1 MAWPTRSKTIRV
13 FSWWGVLLIS
23 VVASLV
29 VGGVVALVWPST
41 FTATNSFFV
50 SDPADLLGTMLK
62 DPSAGSTTGL
72 PDAAKLKP
80 SQERLSA
87 ILSSR
92 YLRSRLVQKHGLAAK
107 FGRDPVEAEEIL
119 SRMAKITPIGQEG
132 FQIDVTCRGYSRLR
146 TIFGHTLKRQ
156 EARQLSA
163 ALANDYVSELQTYV
177 AGAAVGEAKRK
188 REFIDTAKRQVLS
201 QLQVAEGGIE
211 RLQTRHE
218 LIDPASQAALIA
230 DRVKTLEQTQAEN
243 LAKVTESQ
251 SAVQKARGQLGRV
264 DAMRVS
270 SIVEMRNPVIGDLEG
285 KLAQLRV
292 GLATEESQGK
302 TRENADVVQL
312 LSAIQSTQRQLDQVK
327 EEVHKEVAQGA
338 NPTFEKLTGE
348 VVDYEVALSGAKART
363 KTIGTLLGQARA
375 QLATLPP
382 VARRY
387 SALKQDQDVQFAALA
402 ALKQSLA
409 VAMVQEQQSKHV
421 GEFRQLDEAVPPPD
435 LNGPPIL
442 LSMGITFGVMM
453 CFMGL
458 NALNKMIFG
467 G

>member
-13 FSWWGVLLIS
+13 FSWWGILLIS
-23 VVASLV
+23 ILASLL
-29 VGGVVALVWPST
+29 VGAVVALFWPST

-62 DPSAGSTTGL
+62 DPAASAAGL
-72 PDAAKLKP
+72 PDASKLKP
-80 SQERLSA
+80 SQERLAA

-92 YLRSRLVQKHGLAAK
+92 QLRAQLVEKHGLAQK
-107 FGRDPVEAEEIL
+107 FGRDPVEAGEIL
-119 SRMAKITPIGQEG
+119 DRMVKITPIGQEG
-132 FQIDVTCRGYSRLR
+132 FRIDVTCRGYSRLR
-146 TIFGHTLKRQ
+146 TVLGHTLARE

-163 ALANDYVSELQTYV
+163 ALANDYVSDLQTYV
-177 AGAAVGEAKRK
+177 TDAAVTEASRK
-188 REFIDTAKRQVLS
+188 REFIETAKHQVLS
-201 QLQVAEGGIE
+201 QLGVAESGIQ
-211 RLQTRHE
+211 RLQTRHD
-218 LIDPASQAALIA
+218 LLDPASQAALIG
-230 DRVKTLEQTQAEN
+230 DRVKTLEAAQAEA

-251 SAVQKARGQLGRV
+251 SSAQKARGQLGRV

-270 SIVEMRNPVIGDLEG
+270 SIVEMRNPVIGDLES

-292 GLATEESQGK
+292 SLATQEAQGK
-302 TRENADVVQL
+302 TPENADVVQI

-338 NPTFEKLTGE
+338 NPTYEKLTGE
-348 VVDYEVALSGAKART
+348 VVDYEVALSGARARA
-363 KTIGTLLGQARA
+363 KTTTALLRQARA
-375 QLATLPP
+375 QMASLPP

-387 SALKQDQDVQFAALA
+387 SSLKQDQDVQYAALA

-421 GEFRQLDEAVPPPD
+421 GEFRQLDKAVPPPD

-442 LSMGITFGVMM
+442 MSMLITFGAMM
-453 CFMGL
+453 CYMGL